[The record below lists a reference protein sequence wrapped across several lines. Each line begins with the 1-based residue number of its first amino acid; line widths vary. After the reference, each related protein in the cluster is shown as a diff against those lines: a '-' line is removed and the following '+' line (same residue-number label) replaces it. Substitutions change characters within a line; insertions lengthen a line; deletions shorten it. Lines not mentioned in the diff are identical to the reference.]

1 MITNVQFFNKN
12 TNAWEEMNA
21 VYPITFEEKLD
32 REFDS
37 GELITVG
44 DERHEPY
51 TPVRIVI
58 GDTQS
63 TADTFYFYG
72 NTAQKW
78 SPSGVMQNSVRLVE
92 PTKILQGRFVDG
104 LAVDQPLQG
113 TQKTLKDVIERVLRV
128 TPLRTLGEL
137 QEFILTTDS
146 EIVSILQN
154 TISPEYKWSSQTSLW
169 EVLCD
174 IGAYI
179 DAMPRLTWNDDV
191 NKFNIV
197 TFDLINQ
204 QKNKIQDLAYNG
216 KLINFDES
224 QYCTMLES
232 IVDNMAVK
240 DEMESTLIF
249 PNYYGFVTPRTN
261 DLRLTDQN
269 CEIILDKRISQLS
282 RFFMNAQG
290 IVITY
295 KYEVAG
301 QRTEYIYLDLATAQL
316 SHKSGT
322 TPAKPIE
329 TLLPIARP
337 MPKIDLTYYVK
348 EYDEWQTQNY
358 FPDANNPSGTKTS
371 KNNTIYWKRYEN
383 TITLLNTSFGVGLT
397 GIFQKSVFGYLLET
411 WTNTDLFNFIPNGI
425 SYENKDFKYD
435 EITFNGQKLT
445 LTSSADPRS
454 FEFQVWYIPF
464 DDGGKMRVPKAN
476 NVFSADFI
484 QPFNQRA
491 EINDSVAYG
500 QNMQGTV
507 NRMGVDCITAPAQY
521 KIWSEIHKIGDVY
534 VENGQE
540 YIITNIKYLLTCADL
555 VSVVY
560 SLSKDWNYLSQ
571 YFNIDK
577 KFRSWNIPSESIKRE
592 LYYTDYCVVSDT
604 VPVDSGNFAALTVAG
619 KSAIASGLKSDVQVL
634 EPINTC
640 WLNDNARGTAQK
652 YSIMSASAFSFGNS
666 IKITAKAKNNLSVGV
681 NIATAEGNNKY
692 CQEVLYCQ
700 ENGTLNTGRIY
711 FAREL
716 QDYDADMFPRGF
728 KGGGSSYGNVP
739 KDELIDI
746 ANLVIDKAPSECL
759 AINYQ
764 LFFVSEKPTTIIT
777 NKFVA
782 ENNLVKFGLGG
793 NQLTVWGI
801 KTPLPKMSQII
812 NSNYADQLTQ
822 TVMVEEP
829 TAERYFT
836 VSVGNINS
844 QYIGWAISQ
853 GQNLFIAQYR
863 DINGN
868 LPTTLYFNFKHGI
881 K

>member
-12 TNAWEEMNA
+12 TNAWEAMNA
-21 VYPITFEEKLD
+21 VYPITFEKKLD

-37 GELITVG
+37 GEFITVG
-44 DERHEPY
+44 DARHEPY
-51 TPVRIVI
+51 TPMRIVI
-58 GDTQS
+58 GDTQA

-113 TQKTLKDVIERVLRV
+113 TQKTLKDVIERVFRV
-128 TPLRTLGEL
+128 TPLRTSREP

-179 DAMPRLTWNDDV
+179 DAMPRLMWNTSA

-204 QKNKIQDLAYNG
+204 QKAKIENLAYYG
-216 KLINFDES
+216 KLTNFDES
-224 QYCTMLES
+224 QYCTILES

-282 RFFMNAQG
+282 RLWMNSKNISVRYHWKAEAG
-290 IVITY
+290 I
-295 KYEVAG
+295 
-301 QRTEYIYLDLATAQL
+301 QRDFYVSLNLATGEYIAGNGVNSVPLNEDPRQ
-316 SHKSGT
+316 SV
-322 TPAKPIE
+322 
-329 TLLPIARP
+329 
-337 MPKIDLTYYVK
+337 DLTPYVK
-348 EYDEWQTQNY
+348 EYEEWKTLDFFPNNQTG
-358 FPDANNPSGTKTS
+358 ATKS
-371 KNNTIYWKRYEN
+371 KNNTIYWKRYGN
-383 TITLLNTSFGVGLT
+383 TVTILNTSFGIGIT
-397 GIFQKSVFGYLLET
+397 GIFTKSVFKYLLET
-411 WTNTDLFNFIPNGI
+411 WAYDTL
-425 SYENKDFKYD
+425 KDSVRQSIYA
-435 EITFNGQKLT
+435 TPSV
-445 LTSSADPRS
+445 TSSPREFVFEKVFIGNQEVFDVNADPRN

-540 YIITNIKYLLTCADL
+540 YIITNIMYSLTCADL

-666 IKITAKAKNNLSVGV
+666 IKIAAKAKNNLSVGV

-692 CQEVLYCQ
+692 CQDVLYCQ

-782 ENNLVKFGLGG
+782 ENNLVKFGIGG

-822 TVMVEEP
+822 TVTVEEP

-844 QYIGWAISQ
+844 QYLGWAISQ

-868 LPTTLYFNFKHGI
+868 LPTTLYFNFKHSI